1 MKISNLGSSKPVGGV
16 GRNKKKAPAA
26 KGGDF
31 AAQLKGA
38 VETPGSPDAVG
49 ATTVGGIDSILAVQE
64 VAAAPDA
71 TEDKTRRETRRYG
84 ADLLDRLTA
93 VRDGML
99 AGAVSKEE
107 LADLARTMR
116 AERRRSNDPG
126 LDEIIDEIELRA
138 EVEIAKLT
146 QRT

>member
-1 MKISNLGSSKPVGGV
+1 MKISNLGSSRPVGGV
-16 GRNKKKAPAA
+16 GRKKKAPAA

-31 AAQLKGA
+31 AAQLKSA
-38 VETPGSPDAVG
+38 VEAPENPESVGGTAVG
-49 ATTVGGIDSILAVQE
+49 GVDSILAVQE
-64 VAAAPDA
+64 VTATPDA
-71 TEDKTRRETRRYG
+71 GEDRARRDARRYG
-84 ADLLDRLTA
+84 NDLLDRLTA

-116 AERRRSNDPG
+116 AERRRSNDPE

>member
-1 MKISNLGSSKPVGGV
+1 MKISNLGSSRSVGGV
-16 GRNKKKAPAA
+16 GRKKKAPAA

-31 AAQLKGA
+31 RAQLKSA
-38 VETPGSPDAVG
+38 VETPGSPDSVG
-49 ATTVGGIDSILAVQE
+49 GTAVGGIDSILAVQE

-71 TEDKTRRETRRYG
+71 TEERTRRDARRYG
-84 ADLLDRLTA
+84 NDLLDRLTA